1 MSTANGDHGQPG
13 HIGRAGP
20 DPAERLR
27 ALVAA
32 QAGLPSAPEEPDAPP
47 PGPLHWPSLP
57 ADLAA
62 QEWAELAAWVT
73 GLRARFP
80 AALDEHVIPAC
91 WWRHNGHV
99 EALAA
104 LRDHEAESYSP
115 MAPASA
121 AVAWLR
127 ALRDVAALLHAWTAE
142 LGCAGGHHDGR
153 PAPPAPSG
161 PDWDAH
167 VAADEARR
175 LRAEHTGGPQ

>member
-1 MSTANGDHGQPG
+1 MSQNSNDHHRPRGG
-13 HIGRAGP
+13 SAGP

-32 QAGLPSAPEEPDAPP
+32 QAGIPAAPDEPDAPP
-47 PGPLHWPSLP
+47 PGPVHWPSLP
-57 ADLAA
+57 AADTAD
-62 QEWAELAAWVT
+62 EWAELATWVS
-73 GLRARFP
+73 GLQARFD
-80 AALDEHVIPAC
+80 LDAHVIPAC

-127 ALRDVAALLHAWTAE
+127 ALRDITALLQGWTAE
-142 LGCAGGHHDGR
+142 LGCAGGHHDGP

-161 PDWDAH
+161 PDWDEH
-167 VAADEARR
+167 VTADVARR
-175 LRAEHTGGPQ
+175 RRAELEDGPR

>member
-1 MSTANGDHGQPG
+1 VSTANGDHGQPG

-142 LGCAGGHHDGR
+142 LGCAGGHHDDP
-153 PAPPAPSG
+153 PAPPG
-161 PDWDAH
+161 PAGPGWDAH
-167 VAADEARR
+167 VTADVARR
-175 LRAEHTGGPQ
+175 RGAHGDGRR